1 MSTPGHS
8 DVLMG
13 IACTNDDK
21 IAERFKFMQIGK
33 KMPFATLCNSFHTLS
48 TAAGA
53 IPGPFDCY
61 LANRGLKTLHV
72 RMRQHEQNAFAV
84 AHFLQSSPYVEETI
98 YPGELPIDNGG
109 CKIQAPLLFPVQVS
123 PPILNTSWPRDSVLG
138 LVEWSPS
145 GSKEMLRL
153 HESF

>member
-1 MSTPGHS
+1 
-8 DVLMG
+8 MG

-98 YPGELPIDNGG
+98 YPGELY
-109 CKIQAPLLFPVQVS
+109 PLIIVASKDRLLYLSLSLQVC
-123 PPILNTSWPRDSVLG
+123 PPTLNTS
-138 LVEWSPS
+138 
-145 GSKEMLRL
+145 
-153 HESF
+153 